1 MKKNNILLLIV
12 GACLMLTSC
21 NDFLDKLPD
30 DRAVLDSEEKI
41 SMLLTSAYGPRTN
54 AFVHEYASDNIYYNG
69 TTYSSQPN
77 QEQVYKWIDVTSQGN
92 DDPRGL
98 WNSYY
103 SAIGTANAAL
113 AAIDEMGNPASLSG
127 QRAEAL
133 LCRAFA
139 MFRLANVFCMAY
151 DPTHPEYLGLPYPKV
166 SGVSVDER
174 GTQEE
179 LWANINADIEE
190 ALPMVSEAHLTV
202 PKYHFNQR
210 AAYAFAARF
219 NLFYHK
225 YDKAIEYAT
234 KAIGEDPTPLLRN
247 WSRFSS
253 LGASDLSNEFVKV
266 GDPANLMVLT
276 AYSIYGRSLWTSS
289 YTRYAHSYSVISA
302 YETLNAKTIWG
313 SSGSATSSLLSAK
326 QYGSQ
331 QQARYPRI
339 TEFFE
344 YTDKVG
350 RTGYAHIVEVPF
362 TSGETLLVRAE
373 AYALKKDYANAIK
386 DMQYWL
392 STTCNT
398 TSRYY
403 PILTITDEDSPYNIV
418 KFMNSL
424 EYSLVIPE
432 SNRDRTT
439 RKRLHPQGF
448 TIDEDGSTQ
457 ECIIN
462 LLLHM
467 RRIENLHTGLR
478 FNDIKRY
485 GISYAHPNPDNPSP
499 KEGDA
504 EVFMPGDLRGA
515 MQLPSDVIAAGLEAN
530 PR

>member
-1 MKKNNILLLIV
+1 MKKINILMMIA
-12 GACLMLTSC
+12 GAFVCLTSC
-21 NDFLDKLPD
+21 NEFLDKLPD
-30 DRAVLDSEEKI
+30 DRATLDSPEKI
-41 SMLLTSAYGPRTN
+41 SRLITDAYGARSN

-69 TTYSSQPN
+69 TSYSAQPN
-77 QEQVYKWIDVTSQGN
+77 QEQIYKWVDVTSQGS

-98 WNSYY
+98 WNEYY
-103 SAIGTANAAL
+103 SAVGTANAAL
-113 AAIDEMGNPASLSG
+113 AGIEELGNPAELNG

-133 LCRAFA
+133 LCRAWA

-151 DPTHPEYLGLPYPKV
+151 DPSHPEYLGLPYPKV

-174 GTQEE
+174 GTLEE
-179 LWANINADIEE
+179 LFANINADIEE

-202 PKYHFNQR
+202 PKYHFNMR

-219 NLFYHK
+219 NLFYLN
-225 YDKAIEYAT
+225 YDKAIAYAT
-234 KAIGEDPTPLLRN
+234 KAIGEDPTSLLRD
-247 WSRFSS
+247 WGRFSA
-253 LGASDLSNEFVKV
+253 LGAVDLSNEFPKV

-276 AYSIYGRSLWTSS
+276 AYSIYGRSLWSS
-289 YTRYAHSYSVISA
+289 GYTRYAHNYTVISG
-302 YETLNAKTIWG
+302 YETLNATTIWG
-313 SSGSATSSLLSAK
+313 SGSSTALRIQPK
-326 QYGSQ
+326 QYGST
-331 QQARYPRI
+331 QQARFPRI

-350 RTGYAHIVEVPF
+350 GTGYAHIVEVPF

-373 AYALKKDYANAIK
+373 AYALKNDYTNAIR

-392 STTCNT
+392 STICDPS
-398 TSRYY
+398 SRYY
-403 PILTITDEDSPYNIV
+403 PTLTESNIV
-418 KFMNSL
+418 EFMKELN
-424 EYSLVIPE
+424 YAPAIPE
-432 SNRDRTT
+432 GNLQRST
-439 RKRLHPQGF
+439 RKSLHPQGF

-485 GISYAHPNPDNPSP
+485 GISYCHPNPDNPSP
-499 KEGDA
+499 KEGDP

-515 MQLPSDVIAAGLEAN
+515 VQLPSDVVAAGLEPN

>member
-1 MKKNNILLLIV
+1 MKKINILMVIAGV
-12 GACLMLTSC
+12 CMFLTSC
-21 NDFLDKLPD
+21 NEFLDKLPD
-30 DRAVLDSEEKI
+30 DRAILDNEEKI
-41 SMLLTSAYGPRTN
+41 SMLLTSAYGPRSN
-54 AFVHEYASDNIYYNG
+54 AFVHEYASDNVYYNG
-69 TTYSSQPN
+69 TTYTAQPN
-77 QEQVYKWIDVTSQGN
+77 QEQVYKWVDVTSQGN

-103 SAIGTANAAL
+103 SAVGTANAVL
-113 AAIDEMGNPASLSG
+113 DAIAEHGNPASLNG

-174 GTQEE
+174 GTLEE
-179 LWANINADIEE
+179 LFANINEDIEE
-190 ALPMVSEAHLTV
+190 ALPLVSESHLTV

-219 NLFYHK
+219 NLFYLK

-234 KAIGEDPTPLLRN
+234 KSIGEDPTPLLRD
-247 WSRFSS
+247 WARFSP
-253 LGASDLSNEFVKV
+253 LGAVDLANEFPKTS
-266 GDPANLMVLT
+266 DPANLMVLT
-276 AYSIYGRSLWTSS
+276 AYSIYGRSLYSSS
-289 YTRYAHSYSVISA
+289 YTRYAHNYSVTSA
-302 YETLNAKTIWG
+302 YETLNARTIWG
-313 SSGSATSSLLSAK
+313 SSGSATALVLAAK
-326 QYGSQ
+326 QYGST
-331 QQARYPRI
+331 QQARFPRI

-350 RTGYAHIVEVPF
+350 RTGYAHILEVPF

-373 AYALKKDYANAIK
+373 AYALKGEYDNAIK

-398 TSRYY
+398 SSRYY
-403 PILTITDEDSPYNIV
+403 PTLTQSSIV
-418 KFMNSL
+418 EFMNTLDYAPVIL
-424 EYSLVIPE
+424 EGNLQRS
-432 SNRDRTT
+432 T
-439 RKRLHPQGF
+439 RKKLTPQGF

-467 RRIENLHTGLR
+467 RRIETLHTGLR

-485 GISYAHPNPDNPSP
+485 GISYTHPNPDNPNP
-499 KEGDA
+499 KEGDP
-504 EVFMPGDLRGA
+504 EVFVPGDLRGA
-515 MQLPSDVIAAGLEAN
+515 MQLPSDVVAAGLEAN

>member
-1 MKKNNILLLIV
+1 MKKINILMVIAGVCLL
-12 GACLMLTSC
+12 LTSC

-30 DRAVLDSEEKI
+30 DRATLDNEEKI
-41 SMLLTSAYGPRTN
+41 SMLLTSAYGDRSN
-54 AFVHEYASDNIYYNG
+54 AFVHEYASDNVYYNG
-69 TTYSSQPN
+69 TTYSAQPN

-98 WNSYY
+98 WQGYY
-103 SAIGTANAAL
+103 GAVGTANAAL
-113 AAIDEMGNPASLSG
+113 DALAEMGNPTSLNG

-151 DPTHPEYLGLPYPKV
+151 DPSHPEYLGLPYTKT
-166 SGVSVDER
+166 SGVAVGTR
-174 GTQEE
+174 GTLNE
-179 LWANINADIEE
+179 LYDNINADIEE
-190 ALPMVSEAHLTV
+190 ALPLVSEAHLSV
-202 PKYHFNQR
+202 PKYHFNIR

-234 KAIGEDPTPLLRN
+234 KAIGEDPTPMLRN
-247 WSRFSS
+247 WARFSP
-253 LGASDLSNEFVKV
+253 LGAVDLAHEFPKS
-266 GDPANLMVLT
+266 GDPANLMIVA
-276 AYSIYGRSLWTSS
+276 AYSIYGRSLYSSS
-289 YTRYAHSYSVISA
+289 YTRYAHNYSVISG

-313 SSGSATSSLLSAK
+313 SSGSSTALLLAAK
-326 QYGSQ
+326 QYGST
-331 QQARYPRI
+331 QQARFPRI

-350 RTGYAHIVEVPF
+350 RTGYAHILDIPF

-373 AYALKKDYANAIK
+373 AYALKKDYKNAIK

-398 TSRYY
+398 DSRYY
-403 PILTITDEDSPYNIV
+403 PILTEESIV
-418 KFMNSL
+418 EFMNTLNYTPPIL
-424 EYSLVIPE
+424 EGNLQ
-432 SNRDRTT
+432 RTT
-439 RKRLHPQGF
+439 RKQLHPQGF

-467 RRIENLHTGLR
+467 RRIETLHTGLR

-485 GISYAHPNPDNPSP
+485 GISYSHPHPDNPNP
-499 KEGDA
+499 KEGDI
-504 EVFMPGDLRGA
+504 EVFVPGDLRGA